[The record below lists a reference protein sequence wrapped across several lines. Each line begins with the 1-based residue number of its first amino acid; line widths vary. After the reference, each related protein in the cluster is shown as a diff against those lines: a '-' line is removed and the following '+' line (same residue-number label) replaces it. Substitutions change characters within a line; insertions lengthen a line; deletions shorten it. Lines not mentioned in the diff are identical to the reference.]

1 MNVLSTIALIL
12 VIISGMYYVFLNS
25 GNFSMKMLMSPG
37 VLCWIAL
44 LLLSINFVSENYDP
58 ATDFAGGWP
67 TARNSM
73 MQKASKCAYNKSS
86 SILPSCI
93 NTQEPKTCPS
103 C

>member
-1 MNVLSTIALIL
+1 MNVLSIIALIL

-25 GNFSMKMLMSPG
+25 GNLSMKMLVSPG

>member
-1 MNVLSTIALIL
+1 
-12 VIISGMYYVFLNS
+12 MYYIFLNS
-25 GNFSMKMLMSPG
+25 GNLSMKMLMSPG

-58 ATDFAGGWP
+58 ATDFASGWP

-73 MQKASKCAYNKSS
+73 MQKASKCKYNKSS